1 MSSTNPLLHYMNT
14 IVNNKEN
21 LKELLNIIIQIT
33 ESTASSIFIKYN
45 NNYTCIEH
53 VDEDDSVNISDIK
66 FNYNIDILDVIF
78 DKDNYIYPK
87 DIHSIMIIPINI
99 NNINIGIICLLNNV
113 NNYHENILEQ
123 ITPYISLLQII
134 LEKYKIL
141 KEQKNNYNEL
151 FLANMSH
158 EIRTPLNGVIGY
170 CQLLMQTNVDITQKQ
185 YLESMNQCSIQLM
198 QIIND
203 ILDFSKLSSGKMIIH
218 NECFTP
224 QELFDKVFD
233 TMQHKLNEKR
243 QTYTIDISEKMP
255 TFIILDK
262 QKIIQILINL
272 ISNSHK
278 FSDIGSNIEIYMTV
292 ENEEILLSVKD
303 YGIGISDNNQPKI
316 FNIFEQIQDFGFR
329 TGSGLGLAITKKI
342 INLLGGNIKVQSVL
356 GEWTKFICN
365 IPYQK
370 YKDLQSIIKKDSK
383 ILKNKNV
390 LIVDD
395 NTDNRI
401 LLSEILFEWEMKPI
415 ICASSLEA
423 LRLILGNRY
432 KFDMAIIDI
441 CMPGISGVELAKE
454 IKIDKPFLPIIALSS
469 IDTFVNLTNF
479 EQKLDK
485 PINKVQ
491 LFNSIYTIM
500 SKHKN
505 STYLEDDDSSSEN
518 SVSLK
523 YDKDVKILI
532 AEDILYN
539 RNLLINMLNNLKYTD
554 ITCCENGRDT
564 IEMIENNKYD
574 ILLLDL
580 KMPIMNGFD
589 VIRYYNN
596 NSLKIPKIVVIT
608 ASIMENDRQICK
620 QLGVKYF
627 INKPIDLVELKKLMI
642 YITEI

>member
-303 YGIGISDNNQPKI
+303 YGIGISDDNQPKI